1 MKNITDRIMD
11 KFEILWG
18 EAEEA
23 NKKDPLLQRFYRC
36 ERRSNDRIDTIG
48 IYDYYYKKYILFDM
62 INTVGNKVIPP
73 EIEEMEKAIK
83 NANA

>member
-11 KFEILWG
+11 KFEILW
-18 EAEEA
+18 EQAEKV
-23 NKKDPLLQRFYRC
+23 NSQDPLLQRFYRC

-73 EIEEMEKAIK
+73 EIEEMAKVIQD
-83 NANA
+83 ANT